1 MNKSEARA
9 LLGTSRTM
17 GALVDGAEVLA
28 VDVPA
33 GSARDVWNALKALH
47 GETGLWPFLTD
58 PNQADRDSDP
68 TVWRHLAER
77 YVVTIAEPW
86 RGDVVDLL
94 ADLKADYEQDGG
106 EKDENGDPF
115 LTDDDRDEMTAAH
128 RCGEL
133 DLPNEPPPGGSWAAD
148 TTVIGL
154 CPAGPGGL
162 DILRRMEWGGACNYD
177 ITGAQHEAVLEHW
190 RARFGAE
197 LLTLGHDV
205 IELHI
210 PEPPTAPA
218 LVAKVA
224 EEQTAYCPDIVDQGT
239 GTTTALAEQQVFSH
253 TWFFWWD

>member
-17 GALVDGAEVLA
+17 ATHVDGAKVRA

-68 TVWRHLAER
+68 TVWRHLDGR
-77 YVVTIAEPW
+77 HVVTIAEPW
-86 RGDVVDLL
+86 RGVVDLL
-94 ADLKADYEQDGG
+94 ANLKADYEQDGG
-106 EKDENGDPF
+106 EEDENGDPF

-205 IELHI
+205 IELNV
-210 PEPPTAPA
+210 PEPPTTPA